1 MLNGLTGTIGNRGA
15 FLPFSFADRSNL
27 FAGEAIETSSQAV
40 GQNEF
45 GAIATGLIGGTLV
58 ATDLGWQPVQDL
70 RAGDRVVTFD
80 NGMQVLRSVRVS
92 SLWTAQADAPRK
104 VWPMQV
110 PAKAL
115 GNRTAMTL
123 MPEQAVLIESDQA
136 EDLYGDPFMLVSAGT
151 LEGYKGITR
160 VPPQREITVVTLEF
174 DGDQV
179 VYVNG
184 TLLAHCPAPRVETV
198 RSAEDLMLA
207 GSDSL
212 YQRLTDPQARRLV
225 AAMAMQ

>member
-1 MLNGLTGTIGNRGA
+1 MLHGLMGIIGNRRA
-15 FLPFSFADRSNL
+15 YLPYSFADRSDL
-27 FAGEAIETSSQAV
+27 FAGEAIGVASQTS
-40 GQNEF
+40 GQSDF
-45 GAIATGLIGGTLV
+45 GLLADGLMAGTLV

-92 SLWTAQADAPRK
+92 SLWTAQAEAPRK
-104 VWPMQV
+104 VWPIQV

-115 GNRTAMTL
+115 GNRADMTL

-136 EDLYGDPFMLVSAGT
+136 EELYGDPFMLVAAGT
-151 LEGYKGITR
+151 LDGHKGITR

-174 DGDQV
+174 EGDEV

-184 TLLAHCPAPRVETV
+184 TLLAHCPAPRIETV
-198 RSAEDLMLA
+198 RSAEEMILT
-207 GSDSL
+207 GTPGL

-225 AAMAMQ
+225 AAMQVQ

>member
-15 FLPFSFADRSNL
+15 YFPFSFADRSNL
-27 FAGEAIETSSQAV
+27 FAGEAIDTTVHAL
-40 GQNEF
+40 GQNDF
-45 GAIATGLIGGTLV
+45 GTLGTGLIAGTLV

-80 NGMQVLRSVRVS
+80 NGMQVLHSVRVS
-92 SLWTAQADAPRK
+92 SLWTAQAEAPRK
-104 VWPMQV
+104 LWPMQV
-110 PAKAL
+110 PARAL
-115 GNRTAMTL
+115 GNRTEMRL

-136 EDLYGDPFMLVSAGT
+136 EELYGDPFLLVSAGT

-160 VPPQREITVVTLEF
+160 VPPQREVTVVTLQF
-174 DGDQV
+174 QGDEV

-184 TLLAHCPAPRVETV
+184 TLLAHCPAPRIETV
-198 RSAEDLMLA
+198 RSAEEMMMT

-225 AAMAMQ
+225 AAMQ

>member
-15 FLPFSFADRSNL
+15 YFPFSFADRSNL
-27 FAGEAIETSSQAV
+27 FSGEAIDTSAQAV
-40 GQNEF
+40 GQNDF
-45 GAIATGLIGGTLV
+45 GTLGTGLIGGTLV

-80 NGMQVLRSVRVS
+80 NGMQVLRAVRVS
-92 SLWTAQADAPRK
+92 SLWTAQAEAPRK

-110 PAKAL
+110 PARAL
-115 GNRTAMTL
+115 GNRTEMRL

-151 LEGYKGITR
+151 LEGYNGITR
-160 VPPQREITVVTLEF
+160 VPPQREVTVVTLQF
-174 DGDQV
+174 QGDEV

-198 RSAEDLMLA
+198 RSADELMLS
-207 GSDSL
+207 GSDGL
-212 YQRLTDPQARRLV
+212 YLRLTDPQARRLI
-225 AAMAMQ
+225 AAMQ

>member
-15 FLPFSFADRSNL
+15 YFPYSFADRSNL
-27 FAGEAIETSSQAV
+27 FAGEAIEASSQAV
-40 GQNEF
+40 GQNDF
-45 GAIATGLIGGTLV
+45 GTIATGLIGGTLV

-115 GNRTAMTL
+115 GNRAEMTL

-136 EDLYGDPFMLVSAGT
+136 EELYGDPFMLVSAGT
-151 LEGYKGITR
+151 LDGYKGITR
-160 VPPQREITVVTLEF
+160 VPPQREVTVVTLEF
-174 DGDQV
+174 EGDQV

-184 TLLAHCPAPRVETV
+184 TLLAHCPTPRVEIV
-198 RSAEDLMLA
+198 RSADEMMLT
-207 GSDSL
+207 GTEGL

-225 AAMAMQ
+225 AAMQVQ